1 MSLHHQL
8 LQCLFWASLGLI
20 VYTYAGYP
28 LWIYSRSW
36 LRPNL
41 WHQSPIVPSV
51 SVILAVHN
59 GAEIL
64 REKID
69 HLLALDY
76 PKDKVEIIVAS
87 DGSTDGTNLIL
98 EELHHSRVKTIICPE
113 HRGKVAAL
121 NAGIESATGELLLFV
136 DARPWLAT
144 DALRRLA
151 SNFADP
157 KVGCAAGL
165 LTLRE
170 NGQDAGMKAV
180 TGLYWGFEQSL
191 RNREARID
199 SCIGVYG
206 GFYAARRELVKRL
219 PEGTIL
225 DDLMQCMSIIRQG
238 YRCVS
243 DERAHVYDRWPKTSR
258 NEFNRK
264 VRTLAGNFQLLQ
276 LAPWVLSSQNRLR
289 FEFIAHKV
297 LRLLVPALL
306 MVLLVTSAFLA
317 SQSLL
322 FKMAFA
328 AQIVLYLLGAIG
340 SLAVPGLQRI
350 AGPANA
356 FCMLNIAVI
365 VGFWKFLFNRTALW
379 KIWVPI
385 GVSSA
390 AQSEQ
395 QAQVAAHVSS
405 AT

>member
-1 MSLHHQL
+1 MSHQL
-8 LQCLFWASLGLI
+8 LECFFWGSLSLLA
-20 VYTYAGYP
+20 YTYAGYP
-28 LWIYSRSW
+28 IWTYVGSR

-41 WHQSPIVPSV
+41 WQQSPIVPSV
-51 SVILAVHN
+51 SIILAVHN

-64 REKID
+64 RGKID

-76 PKDKVEIIVAS
+76 PKDKVEIFVVS
-87 DGSTDGTNLIL
+87 DGSTDGTNRIL
-98 EELHHSRVKTIICPE
+98 EQVLIHELTASFAPSIGEGRT
-113 HRGKVAAL
+113 L
-121 NAGIESATGELLLFV
+121 NAGIERATGELFLFV

-144 DALRRLA
+144 DALRALA

-157 KVGCAAGL
+157 RVGCAAGL

-170 NGQDAGMKAV
+170 NGHNAGMKAV
-180 TGLYWGFEQSL
+180 TRLYWGFEQSL
-191 RNREARID
+191 RNREAQID

-206 GFYAARRELVKRL
+206 GFYAARRELVTKL

-225 DDLMQCMSIIRQG
+225 DDLMQCINIIRQG

-258 NEFNRK
+258 DEFNRK

-289 FEFIAHKV
+289 LEFISHKV
-297 LRLLVPALL
+297 LRLLVPVLL
-306 MVLLVTSAFLA
+306 IVLLVTNAFLA
-317 SQSLL
+317 SESLL
-322 FKMAFA
+322 LKTTLV
-328 AQIVLYLLGAIG
+328 AQIGLYLLGAIG

-356 FCMLNIAVI
+356 FCMLNLAVI
-365 VGFWKFLFNRTALW
+365 VGFWKFLFNRRSLW
-379 KIWVPI
+379 KIWVPT
-385 GVSSA
+385 GSSGSGEA
-390 AQSEQ
+390 DEPV
-395 QAQVAAHVSS
+395 QVAAARVSS